1 MSDMIFKTDGEENF
15 RIPSLFSNNYYDLPK
30 TPKTKLE
37 VKKMTSNKEIEL
49 LKQEIKMLESKLA
62 FLEEVEKHNDKPKM
76 TLQNEGEFSIV
87 SYGDGIYY
95 RLQLPICISWYIKT
109 MDDYGNVS
117 LDLVD
122 DVKTKNQLE
131 IVWLKNEVKY
141 QNDSEPYCPDDPS
154 WYDEVEHDISEN
166 VENMTI
172 RDVIDRWWMDTF
184 TSKNQWDV
192 DTCID
197 DLADQVEFWILR
209 NKKIE
214 ELKEGTTPP
223 EPTSVFRQ
231 KLFDGIKSV
240 FYDPEY
246 ERTHWKMKVD
256 MAVDEVLTHFED
268 ILPEPQEPIY
278 DDTDKGWNWCLS
290 SIRTSMEN
298 PNV

>member
-141 QNDSEPYCPDDPS
+141 QNDSEPYCPDDPPE
-154 WYDEVEHDISEN
+154 YDEIEWDEKDN
-166 VENMTI
+166 PK
-172 RDVIDRWWMDTF
+172 VIDEV
-184 TSKNQWDV
+184 V
-192 DTCID
+192 DRI
-197 DLADQVEFWILR
+197 I
-209 NKKIE
+209 KK
-214 ELKEGTTPP
+214 
-223 EPTSVFRQ
+223 RQAQ
-231 KLFDGIKSV
+231 KLFNRLVDELG
-240 FYDPEY
+240 YDFDACNDVVDLVEDWILDEQSY
-246 ERTHWKMKVD
+246 AGSQNLDTELLVEGFNDAIRKMKE
-256 MAVDEVLTHFED
+256 ML
-268 ILPEPQEPIY
+268 
-278 DDTDKGWNWCLS
+278 
-290 SIRTSMEN
+290 R
-298 PNV
+298 